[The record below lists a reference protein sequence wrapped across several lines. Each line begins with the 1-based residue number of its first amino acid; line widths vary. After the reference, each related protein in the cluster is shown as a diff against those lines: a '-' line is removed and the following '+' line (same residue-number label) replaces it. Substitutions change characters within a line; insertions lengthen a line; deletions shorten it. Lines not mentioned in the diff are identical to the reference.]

1 MKQALFVVSGVA
13 IGLLMALV
21 AVASSGKRD
30 FIPHADAQ
38 AGPAAGGAG
47 GTVVLGTGGGSAN
60 QNDLCWVLSTVKPA
74 RGPQRTVLSLYR
86 AKRGGDYFDLEDV
99 RMIDA
104 DIRII
109 DMKAAL
115 HKQSNNTDVASILK
129 QLPKEEQDA
138 IRPPNN

>member
-21 AVASSGKRD
+21 AMASSGKRD
-30 FIPHADAQ
+30 FLPQADAQ

-47 GTVVLGTGGGSAN
+47 GATVLGTGGGSNN
-60 QNDLCWVLSTVKPA
+60 QNDLCWVLTSVKPA
-74 RGPQRTVLSLYR
+74 KGPQRTVLCLYR

-104 DIRII
+104 DVRII
-109 DMKAAL
+109 DMKADE
-115 HKQSNNTDVASILK
+115 HKKVKSDVQSILK
-129 QLPKEEQDA
+129 ALPKEEQDA